1 MRLTLARW
9 GMTKD
14 QIGKCRQRQE
24 GFLLD
29 WLEPVGRSERR
40 HGGELDGRGLLQDGE
55 GKSIEPLAARST
67 KAKSAKTIRLALAF
81 FFWIVKL
88 RAISPW

>member
-14 QIGKCRQRQE
+14 QIGKCRQRRE

-55 GKSIEPLAARST
+55 RKSIEPLAARSAQI
-67 KAKSAKTIRLALAF
+67 KASLLEGKNQIF
-81 FFWIVKL
+81 G
-88 RAISPW
+88 SPIYWA